1 MDRTRKGIR
10 RRHDPDDDEIRL
22 EMPPNKKALVELLE
36 NLCISMSTKDPVTI
50 DEREEND
57 AAAKFISSNGP
68 RQYVYPRRN
77 RYNLYTAY
85 MMHRLPRI
93 AIIQKKMKEMAVA
106 MHSLSIHPASS
117 WKVEPESEDDREFSE
132 EVDDS
137 MGRAPVQSPLQAQWY
152 DLSDVSSPES
162 DEMDV
167 SADIDMMEEPDDN
180 EQFLGPR
187 IFETQVV

>member
-85 MMHRLPRI
+85 MRRMRDAPTASPRDPSMGTMVLYNASPRVPSPLRSFMFPPFTIPEEDEGDGSAYDTDMMMDVDMDCEEYYTPPCQPRL
-93 AIIQKKMKEMAVA
+93 AGSLT
-106 MHSLSIHPASS
+106 HSEWFLPDD
-117 WKVEPESEDDREFSE
+117 PEDD
-132 EVDDS
+132 
-137 MGRAPVQSPLQAQWY
+137 G
-152 DLSDVSSPES
+152 
-162 DEMDV
+162 MDIM
-167 SADIDMMEEPDDN
+167 DI
-180 EQFLGPR
+180 L
-187 IFETQVV
+187 

>member
-22 EMPPNKKALVELLE
+22 EIKKALVELLE

-85 MMHRLPRI
+85 MRRLQDAPTASHRD
-93 AIIQKKMKEMAVA
+93 
-106 MHSLSIHPASS
+106 HPEEDEGDGSCNALVIYPSCF
-117 WKVEPESEDDREFSE
+117 VMESRT
-132 EVDDS
+132 
-137 MGRAPVQSPLQAQWY
+137 R
-152 DLSDVSSPES
+152 
-162 DEMDV
+162 
-167 SADIDMMEEPDDN
+167 
-180 EQFLGPR
+180 
-187 IFETQVV
+187 